1 MDKVRFV
8 FETIGTRGD
17 VAPLL
22 AIAREVRCRG
32 YDATL
37 LAPSVFGADAHEHAV
52 ELVPITNQH
61 LDKAGKIEF
70 DDFYFPAFQP
80 VVDYFDQARQRG
92 QPLVVVNIDKTATS
106 NLLCER
112 DGLVGARLHLMPFK
126 LRSFISP
133 PWPYAARALGP
144 DREHYLS
151 HVLPRFFDA
160 CDRHTALLAHINAR
174 RRAVGLGPATSA
186 TPDEPHLVE
195 QVCLFPR
202 EYCPPPLDWPLGL
215 KMLSFPLPE
224 PEGVIPERLQSFLAA
239 GPPPLAFTTG
249 TGVHDVREFFEHARA
264 CCALLGRRGL
274 FLSPHLP
281 GPESEDP
288 AILQVEYADLGLV
301 LPHCSLLVHHGGIG
315 TVARALSA
323 GIPQIVSPLKYDQ
336 PDNAH
341 RVEAL
346 GLGARLE
353 REHLNARSLAALA
366 QRLLSAEW
374 PRRRLLALS
383 ERIQAH
389 DAIGE
394 CASLLERVAK
404 LARARRAL
412 GGPHRV
418 HVPVDGQGT
427 ARSPAQRLSGDVRRQ
442 LG

>member
-1 MDKVRFV
+1 MDKVRFI

-17 VAPLL
+17 VAPLV
-22 AIAREVRCRG
+22 AVAREVRRRG
-32 YDATL
+32 FDATL
-37 LAPSVFGADAHEHAV
+37 LAPSIFGADAVEHEL
-52 ELVPITNQH
+52 EFVPITDQH
-61 LDKAGKIEF
+61 LDKVGQVTF

-80 VVDYFDQARQRG
+80 VVDYFDRARRCG

-112 DGLVGARLHLMPFK
+112 DGLLGARLHLTPFK

-144 DREHYLS
+144 DREHYLR

-160 CDRHTALLAHINAR
+160 CDRHPALLAHINAR
-174 RRAVGLGPATSA
+174 RRALGLGPATSA
-186 TPDEPHLVE
+186 TPNEPHLVE

-202 EYCPPPLDWPLGL
+202 EYCLPPLDWPLGL

-224 PEGVIPERLQSFLAA
+224 PGGVIPERLQAFLDA
-239 GPPPLAFTTG
+239 GPPPLVFTTG
-249 TGVHDVREFFEHARA
+249 TGVHDVREFFSHARA
-264 CCALLGRRGL
+264 CCSLLGRRGV

-281 GPESEDP
+281 SPESEDR
-288 AILQVEYADLGLV
+288 AILQIDYADLGLV
-301 LPHCSLLVHHGGIG
+301 LPRCALLVHHGGIG

-353 REHLNARSLAALA
+353 REHLNARSLAALV

-374 PRRRLLALS
+374 PRRRLLALT

-394 CASLLERVAK
+394 CASLLERVAHSA
-404 LARARRAL
+404 LTERPRASSFTSRGRSAAL
-412 GGPHRV
+412 DATP
-418 HVPVDGQGT
+418 P
-427 ARSPAQRLSGDVRRQ
+427 
-442 LG
+442 